1 MKLTYQ
7 ADVCPGGRSL
17 AVGPAN
23 SRASRNGRPILLSL
37 IASSLLA
44 LPAALHAQAAP
55 AASAAAS
62 SEVVRLNPFEV
73 LDEKDGSFTTT
84 AVGTGS
90 RLKLDLADVPAAYSV
105 INREFI
111 DALGINDLQE
121 AATWAPGQTFL
132 IDTSGGSQFGEQGSF
147 TSRGFRTNAGGSN
160 VNFSSGNGNQRNF
173 YQNSTA
179 NGDSFSVETYDFGR
193 GPNSSLFGSASGASG
208 STASAGSGLA
218 GVASV
223 QTKKARLDRATGS
236 VAVEIGNWG
245 YHRETL
251 DYNRPITDR
260 FGVRLSLVDLE
271 QTAYL
276 KQNLKTTRGI
286 HITTT
291 WKITPSTT
299 LTVEGANEKTK
310 THNTAVDINEAVSG
324 WDGQTVFRG
333 PVLNAFYSTN
343 ATAGVTSAAS
353 SAYGTIQLLGGSALT
368 FNGEPSGVDR
378 VNGTAYYYD
387 AVTGTVMNY
396 RNAAISRKAD
406 ATSRV
411 PLWSAS
417 APNGASFVR
426 GTNNGGN
433 GPTGTSVAFGVNTN
447 PTWFNMNG
455 IPRDMYDRAVR
466 NSRFVVPAR
475 RDNWAL
481 NQPQTVQFSPDLQF
495 ALDHSFS
502 SNLYASL
509 GGDINRNHSF
519 TRNDSSLKSPRLDLA
534 QILPD
539 GSPNPHYL
547 DSYAVEALRI
557 QDQWTGDQAIRGN
570 VLYTLNTGKW
580 GNYTFNLNL
589 NANTRHYVGNSHTT
603 TLAQN
608 ADIRRWSATDVVSI
622 MSYFSD
628 KARGW
633 KDGTNN
639 GPLTFTE
646 VVWDTN
652 NSTPVIQAPTKV
664 TPRTVLRGV
673 QDEATTDYLTQY
685 FLLQTTGSWF
695 QNKVVGVGAV
705 RRDYAKS
712 MRVVGVRQ
720 GDLPANWDGQT
731 SIFKP
736 KWQGAQRAYY
746 LMTYQPVDANGNA
759 VGQRRIATARP
770 TTTDANGLAIRNP
783 LYSNQQFQDDFSPPV
798 NRTYQNTYTAG
809 LTLHPI
815 KAISPFINFSNQAIP
830 PDFASA
836 DMLGNQKL
844 AQVAKGVDFGT
855 QFSLFNGK
863 LTGKYNYYYNTRTN
877 DPANN
882 GVINQINSLINTR
895 RFDDAV
901 AGSTNARGVAPLGG
915 VTANNPAVDY
925 TMTRNFGYEIELTG
939 QIGGLRLTANGTAG
953 STGVNNADRF
963 PLTKKYM
970 SDPANLATFKQLLE
984 DAGGSLDTTQKP
996 VDAGNSISYAPGL
1009 AINTPIAG
1017 NANGLDTTAAV
1028 NAYNNIWIQYNQI
1041 IILNTV
1047 TRTRRQPSVNFFA
1060 DYAIQSGK
1068 LKGLRMGAGIQWQ
1081 GARNVGNKGSY
1092 TVLDPANPIPTAI
1105 DDPSVNVND
1114 ILWATGAYNTQANLS
1129 YTFRLKNGNSLALAL
1144 RVNNFLDNRKI
1155 TANYVLRQPNGDLT
1169 KPNRILLPAGANR
1182 LPDPIN
1188 ARLTTTYS
1196 FGGGRTGGR

>member
-1 MKLTYQ
+1 MNYVAK
-7 ADVCPGGRSL
+7 ACPTNRGTTVSNAKSRRNQGSQPL
-17 AVGPAN
+17 AM
-23 SRASRNGRPILLSL
+23 SL
-37 IASSLLA
+37 IASILLA
-44 LPAALHAQAAP
+44 LPVGLQAQAA
-55 AASAAAS
+55 SAPSSAAS
-62 SEVVRLNPFEV
+62 SDIVRLNPFDV
-73 LDEKDGSFTTT
+73 VDEKDGSFTTN
-84 AVGTGS
+84 AVGSGS
-90 RLKLDLADVPAAYSV
+90 RLKLELKDVPAAYSV

-236 VAVEIGNWG
+236 VAVELGNWG
-245 YHRETL
+245 YHRATL
-251 DYNRPITDR
+251 DYNRPLTERI
-260 FGVRLSLVDLE
+260 GVRLSLVDLV
-271 QTAYL
+271 QPAYI

-286 HITTT
+286 HITST
-291 WKITPSTT
+291 WKITNSTT
-299 LTVEGANEKTK
+299 LTIEGANEKTN
-310 THNTAVDINEAVSG
+310 THNTAVDVNEQLSG

-333 PVLNAFYSTN
+333 PVLNSFYSTN
-343 ATAGVTSAAS
+343 ATAGVTSA
-353 SAYGTIQLLGGSALT
+353 SAAGYGTIQMFGNTGLT

-378 VNGTAYYYD
+378 VNGTNYFYD
-387 AVTGTVMNY
+387 ATTGTVMNY

-417 APNGASFVR
+417 APNGAFFVR

-447 PTWFNMNG
+447 PTWFTMNG
-455 IPRDMYDRAVR
+455 IPADMFNRAVA
-466 NSRFVVPAR
+466 NSLFKVPAR

-495 ALDHSFS
+495 ALDQSFGP
-502 SNLYASL
+502 NLFASL
-509 GGDINRNHSF
+509 GGDINRNHSY
-519 TRNDSSLKSPRLDLA
+519 TRNDSGLKSPRLDLA
-534 QILPD
+534 QLLPD
-539 GSPNPHYL
+539 GTPNTHYL
-547 DSYAVEALRI
+547 DTYALEALRI

-570 VLYTLNTGKW
+570 VAYTLNSGKW

-589 NANTRHYVGNSHTT
+589 NANSRHYVGNSHTT

-608 ADIRRWSATDVVSI
+608 ADIRRWAASDVMSI

-628 KARGW
+628 KARGF

-639 GPLTFTE
+639 GELTFTD
-646 VVWDTN
+646 VVWDAN
-652 NSTPVIQAPTKV
+652 NTTPVIQAPKKV

-673 QDEATTDYLTQY
+673 QDEATTDYLTEY
-685 FLLQTTGSWF
+685 VLLQSTGSWLD
-695 QNKVVGVGAV
+695 NRIVGVGAV

-712 MRVVGVRQ
+712 QRVVGVRQ
-720 GDLPANWDGQT
+720 GDLPANWDGAT

-736 KWQGAQRAYY
+736 TWVGTQRNYY

-783 LYSNQQFQDDFSPPV
+783 LYANQAFQDDFSPPV

-809 LTLHPI
+809 VTLRPI
-815 KAISPFINFSNQAIP
+815 KNISPFINFSNQAVP
-830 PDFASA
+830 PDFAA
-836 DMLGNQKL
+836 VDMLGNQKL

-863 LTGKYNYYYNTRTN
+863 LTGKYNYYYNSRTN
-877 DPANN
+877 DPTTNN
-882 GVINQINSLINTR
+882 VITQINNLINTR
-895 RFDDAV
+895 AFNNTT
-901 AGSTNARGVAPLGG
+901 AGDPNSRGVVPLP
-915 VTANNPAVDY
+915 ANPDY
-925 TMTRNFGYEIELTG
+925 TMTKNFGYEVELTG

-953 STGVNNADRF
+953 STGVDNQKRF
-963 PLTKKYM
+963 PLTRSYM
-970 SDPANLATFKQLLE
+970 ADPANLATFKQLLE

-996 VDAGNSISYAPGL
+996 VDAGTPIAYAPGL

-1017 NANGLDTTAAV
+1017 NAVGLDTTSAV

-1041 IILNTV
+1041 VVLNTQA
-1047 TRTRRQPSVNFFA
+1047 RTRRQPSLNFFA
-1060 DYAIQSGK
+1060 DYAVQSGM
-1068 LKGLRMGAGIQWQ
+1068 LKGLRAGAGVQWQ
-1081 GARNVGNKGSY
+1081 GPRNVGNKANY
-1092 TVLDPANPIPTAI
+1092 TILDPSNPVPTAI
-1105 DDPSVNVND
+1105 DDPTVGVND
-1114 ILWATGAYNTQANLS
+1114 IVWAWGAYNTQANLS

-1144 RVNNFLDNRKI
+1144 RINNILDNRKI
-1155 TANYVLRQPNGDLT
+1155 TPNYVLRQPNGDLS
-1169 KPNRILLPAGANR
+1169 KPDRVLMQAGANR
-1182 LPDPIN
+1182 MPDPIN
-1188 ARLTTTYS
+1188 ARLTTTYT
-1196 FGGGRTGGR
+1196 FGGGRSGGR